1 MNTQTISL
9 QYNIKIAK
17 NQIFGAAHGDRKESI
32 RFRCGDKMRD
42 TYMIPVAREN
52 KNIAWKVNKNSSQ
65 R

>member
-52 KNIAWKVNKNSSQ
+52 KNIA
-65 R
+65 